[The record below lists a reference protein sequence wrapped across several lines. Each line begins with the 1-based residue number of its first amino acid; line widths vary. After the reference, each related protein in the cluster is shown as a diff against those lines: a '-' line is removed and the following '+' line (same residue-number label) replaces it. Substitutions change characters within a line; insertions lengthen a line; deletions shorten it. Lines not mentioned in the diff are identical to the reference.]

1 MLERRIRRLAVVSV
15 ISTPVLLMIGL
26 GLGLITSQSLTL
38 PEHAPVRLHPSV
50 VVSPAEL
57 DTLVQAI
64 RKVRNAGEW
73 TEEYVTVY
81 REHVAPVE
89 MALRRRGVDPVTSR
103 KVAWPLVEH
112 AAIQGLDPALVV
124 SVVLVESS
132 GKPTARSPVGARG
145 LMQVMPFWAG
155 HWSECGTDLYDIAG
169 NLCYGTR
176 ILSEYLARFRGDERR
191 ALLGYNGCV
200 RGTNTPNCHT
210 YPDKVQSLRRQIQA
224 EWDRRPVETI
234 RLAVSE

>member
-1 MLERRIRRLAVVSV
+1 
-15 ISTPVLLMIGL
+15 
-26 GLGLITSQSLTL
+26 
-38 PEHAPVRLHPSV
+38 
-50 VVSPAEL
+50 
-57 DTLVQAI
+57 
-64 RKVRNAGEW
+64 
-73 TEEYVTVY
+73 
-81 REHVAPVE
+81 

-176 ILSEYLARFRGDERR
+176 ILSEYLARFRGDAALFRLQRMCPRDEHPELPYLSRQGPEPDGRSRR
-191 ALLGYNGCV
+191 NGTAAPSRRSARRV
-200 RGTNTPNCHT
+200 RVTGGLSP
-210 YPDKVQSLRRQIQA
+210 SS
-224 EWDRRPVETI
+224 RPMPV
-234 RLAVSE
+234 RVVG